1 MNRLF
6 LDNSIGELV
15 QRLRRGELSAK
26 DMAVAA
32 LQNID
37 ESKEYGAWVV
47 HADGALPA
55 RLENAPAVS
64 GLLPHIP
71 LGIKDI
77 YNTMDFPT
85 QMGSP
90 LWKDFTPGNDARAV
104 YNLKRQGALV
114 IGKTVTA
121 EFAVHT
127 LDKTLNPYDKTKTPG
142 TSSSGSAVAVA
153 LGMVPAAT
161 GTQTAGS
168 IVRPASFCGVY
179 ACKPSFGTIP
189 RTGMLKTTDSLDSL
203 GFFTVFAEDLRRMFD
218 SMKVSGLNYPISH
231 AALSDKARQS
241 KPTGRPWKIAFV
253 RTHTWAGAPQ
263 YAKDAIEAYIKK
275 LSQEPGFEVSTAELP
290 ASMEQSHET
299 HATIY
304 DKSLSYY
311 FQHEYSNGEQ
321 ISPIMKSLIE
331 QGKGIDRTAFVAA
344 LERQGSMIHD
354 MDVFFAGYDALICLS
369 TSGEAP
375 SRDVPELPD
384 PALMWTLTH
393 LPVVSAPVFK
403 SPAGLPFGLQI
414 VARKYNDYLLFD
426 LVDELCARDLAPK
439 KASFFI

>member
-1 MNRLF
+1 MAAAA
-6 LDNSIGELV
+6 LDNIKEGE
-15 QRLRRGELSAK
+15 
-26 DMAVAA
+26 
-32 LQNID
+32 
-37 ESKEYGAWVV
+37 EYGAWVV
-47 HADGALPA
+47 SADSALPE
-55 RLENAPAVS
+55 RLKGTPAAQ

-71 LGIKDI
+71 IGVKDI
-77 YNTMDFPT
+77 YNTTEFPT
-85 QMGSP
+85 QMGSA

-114 IGKTVTA
+114 VGKTVTA
-121 EFAVHT
+121 EFAVHA

-168 IVRPASFCGVY
+168 IIRPASFCGVY

-203 GFFTVFAEDLRRMFD
+203 GFFTVFGEDLRRMFD
-218 SMKVSGLNYPISH
+218 SMKISGLNYPISH
-231 AALSDKARQS
+231 AAFSDKARQS
-241 KPTGRPWKIAFV
+241 KPAGRPWKVAFV
-253 RTHTWAGAPQ
+253 RTHTWQSAPE
-263 YAKDAIEAYIKK
+263 YAKQAIQTFAER
-275 LSQEPGFEVSTAELP
+275 LSKEPGFEVFEPELP
-290 ASMEQSHET
+290 ASMAATHET

-311 FQHEYSNGEQ
+311 FQHEYSHDEKISLVMKSMIEKGKK
-321 ISPIMKSLIE
+321 ISPE
-331 QGKGIDRTAFVAA
+331 AFASA
-344 LERQGSMIHD
+344 LEHQSGMIRD
-354 MDVFFAGYDALICLS
+354 MDAFMSGLDAIICLS

-375 SRDVPELPD
+375 PRDVVELPD

-393 LPVVSAPVFK
+393 LPVISAPVFL
-403 SPAGLPFGLQI
+403 SPGNLPFGLQL

-426 LVDELCARDLAPK
+426 LLALLKERGLVPAK
-439 KASFFI
+439 GSFF

>member
-6 LDNSIGELV
+6 IDNSIGELISRV
-15 QRLRRGELSAK
+15 EQGELSVQE
-26 DMAVAA
+26 MVSAA
-32 LQNID
+32 LHNIR
-37 ESKEYGAWVV
+37 EGEQYGAFVV
-47 HADGALPA
+47 YAGDSLPKSFEGAA
-55 RLENAPAVS
+55 AKK
-64 GLLPHIP
+64 GLLPYIP

-77 YNTMDFPT
+77 YNTTDFPT

-114 IGKTVTA
+114 VGKTVTA
-121 EFAVHT
+121 EFAVHE
-127 LDKTLNPYDKTKTPG
+127 LDKTLNPHDKTKTPG

-203 GFFTVFAEDLRRMFD
+203 GFFAVYAEDLRRMFNA
-218 SMKVSGLNYPISH
+218 MKVSGRNYPLSH
-231 AALSDKARQS
+231 AALSETARQQ
-241 KPTGRPWKIAFV
+241 KPASRPWKVAFV
-253 RTHTWAGAPQ
+253 RTHTWGGVPQ
-263 YAKDAIEAYIKK
+263 YAKDAMDAFAKK
-275 LSQEPGFEVSTAELP
+275 LSAEPGFEVEETEIP
-290 ASMEQSHET
+290 ASMSQTHET

-304 DKSLSYY
+304 NKSLSYY
-311 FQHEYSNGEQ
+311 FQHEYTKAEQ
-321 ISPIMKSLIE
+321 ISPIMRQLIE
-331 QGKGIDRTAFVAA
+331 QGKDIDRAAFAAA
-344 LERQGSMIHD
+344 LERQNKMIRD
-354 MDVFFAGYDALICLS
+354 MDAFFADYDAVICLS

-375 SRDVPELPD
+375 PRDVPELPD

-393 LPVVSAPVFK
+393 LPVISAPTFT
-403 SPAGLPFGLQI
+403 SPAGLPFGLQLA
-414 VARKYNDYLLFD
+414 ARKYNDYLLFQ
-426 LVDELCARDLAPK
+426 LLEELQTRKLLPK
-439 KASFFI
+439 QASYVQ